1 VQEEALV
8 GNEVTFGSQRKE
20 GHGGH
25 AKQQSS
31 DSSIQDQAWPVLET
45 SKICIQGPKQIL
57 RPLDHSSS
65 DTSDDAQLAGS
76 RQLGPICRSHVE
88 QPVGSRNQQDTVPQ
102 DGPPAFGV
110 QAPRVYADLP
120 KQGSPLAQDVKLA
133 ELQQEMEKLCKERE
147 HVAAVKSTL
156 ELAAR
161 ALEQERAA
169 FEAQKVWL

>member
-1 VQEEALV
+1 
-8 GNEVTFGSQRKE
+8 
-20 GHGGH
+20 
-25 AKQQSS
+25 
-31 DSSIQDQAWPVLET
+31 
-45 SKICIQGPKQIL
+45 
-57 RPLDHSSS
+57 
-65 DTSDDAQLAGS
+65 
-76 RQLGPICRSHVE
+76 
-88 QPVGSRNQQDTVPQ
+88 VPQ

-169 FEAQKVWL
+169 FEAQKVWLQSTFSGVPARLEIGLEQIDTSSLFLDVVHPDTLLADETQNSCGDVLSRNVLCSITARIAFVLFGLCKRAP